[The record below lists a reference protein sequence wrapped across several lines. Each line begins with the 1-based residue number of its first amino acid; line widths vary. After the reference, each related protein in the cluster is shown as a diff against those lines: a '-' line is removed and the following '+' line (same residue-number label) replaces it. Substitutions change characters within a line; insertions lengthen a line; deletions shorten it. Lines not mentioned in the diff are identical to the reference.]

1 LSSVLPTP
9 GLERRLPQVEKGLSA
24 LALVLLAV
32 VLSMPLPFA
41 PEMFPSIK
49 RFAPIIRSQGN
60 CDDRILFVEG
70 EYPYSTRVD
79 YRIELRFY
87 GGREMELVSCEGL
100 AARARDPQSSWI
112 LMAGGNRERCLD
124 TVTRAAFPQ

>member
-1 LSSVLPTP
+1 
-9 GLERRLPQVEKGLSA
+9 
-24 LALVLLAV
+24 
-32 VLSMPLPFA
+32 MPLPFA